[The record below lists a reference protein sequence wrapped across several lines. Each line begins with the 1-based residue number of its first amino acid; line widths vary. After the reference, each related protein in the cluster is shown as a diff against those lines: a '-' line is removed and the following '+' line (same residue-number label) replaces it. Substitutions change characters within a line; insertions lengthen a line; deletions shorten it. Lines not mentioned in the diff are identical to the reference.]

1 MELHRRLLRVIDD
14 SAAALELPS
23 FFFFFLFLQII
34 YSVRML
40 ERPNSVK
47 KSSPQRELCF
57 KLELSA
63 AMAFILEETG

>member
-14 SAAALELPS
+14 SAGALKLPS
-23 FFFFFLFLQII
+23 FFFLFLQII